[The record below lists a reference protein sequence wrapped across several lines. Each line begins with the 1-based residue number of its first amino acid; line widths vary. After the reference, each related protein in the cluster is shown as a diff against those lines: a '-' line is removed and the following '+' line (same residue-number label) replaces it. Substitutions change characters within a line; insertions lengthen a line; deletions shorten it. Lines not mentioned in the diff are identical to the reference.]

1 MKILKEYKTFNK
13 ETGEIRVD
21 VQLVES
27 GTVYKIIQNG
37 ETTCSSKNLDD
48 LDDYYE
54 MLKEMDYYLASSLK
68 YYEVYVVRY

>member
-1 MKILKEYKTFNK
+1 MKILKEYKTFNN

-21 VQLVES
+21 VQLVER
-27 GTVYKIIQNG
+27 GDDYEIIQNG
-37 ETTCSSKNLDD
+37 ETTYISSNFDD

-54 MLKEMDYYLASSLK
+54 RLKEMDYYLASSLK